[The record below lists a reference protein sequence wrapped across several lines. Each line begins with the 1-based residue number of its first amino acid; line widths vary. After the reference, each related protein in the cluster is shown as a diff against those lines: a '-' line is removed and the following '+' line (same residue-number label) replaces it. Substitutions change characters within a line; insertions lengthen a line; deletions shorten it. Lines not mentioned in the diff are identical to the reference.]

1 APLMRTIDMNAIELL
16 KQDHEKVKKLLEDI
30 SNTTERAFKKRAEL
44 LQKIALELQAHT
56 TIEEEIFYP
65 AFREAGERDE
75 LKMYHEA
82 TQGHRD
88 VEGLVRPA
96 LLAPAPGTEEFC
108 GRVKVLKELRE
119 HHNEEEE
126 EEMSTQGRELL
137 SEEGLTTLGKAMKEK
152 KMEVMKAGG

>member
-1 APLMRTIDMNAIELL
+1 MNAIELL
-16 KQDHEKVKKLLEDI
+16 KQDHEKVKKLLEDL

-82 TQGHRD
+82 KEEHRA
-88 VEGLVRPA
+88 VEALVLPD
-96 LLAPAPGTEEFC
+96 LLATDPGTVEFA
-108 GRVKVLKELRE
+108 GRVKVLKELLE
-119 HHNEEEE
+119 HHIEEEE
-126 EEMSTQGRELL
+126 EEMFTQARELL
-137 SEEGLTTLGKAMKEK
+137 SEEELTTLGKAMKEK
-152 KMEVMKAGG
+152 KMEVMKAAA

>member
-1 APLMRTIDMNAIELL
+1 MNAIELL
-16 KQDHEKVKKLLEDI
+16 KQDHEKVKKLLEDL

-82 TQGHRD
+82 KEEHRA
-88 VEGLVRPA
+88 VEALVLPD
-96 LLAPAPGTEEFC
+96 LLATDPGTVEFS
-108 GRVKVLKELRE
+108 GRVKVLKELLE
-119 HHNEEEE
+119 HHIEEEE
-126 EEMSTQGRELL
+126 EEMFTQARELL
-137 SEEGLTTLGKAMKEK
+137 SEEELTTLGKAMKEK
-152 KMEVMKAGG
+152 KMEVMKAAA

>member
-1 APLMRTIDMNAIELL
+1 MNAIELL

-82 TQGHRD
+82 KEEHRA
-88 VEGLVRPA
+88 VEALVLPD
-96 LLAPAPGTEEFC
+96 LLATDPGTVEFS
-108 GRVKVLKELRE
+108 GRVKVLKELLE
-119 HHNEEEE
+119 HHIEEEE
-126 EEMSTQGRELL
+126 EEMFRQARELL
-137 SEEGLTTLGKAMKEK
+137 SEEELTTLGKAMKEK
-152 KMEVMKAGG
+152 KMEVMKAAA